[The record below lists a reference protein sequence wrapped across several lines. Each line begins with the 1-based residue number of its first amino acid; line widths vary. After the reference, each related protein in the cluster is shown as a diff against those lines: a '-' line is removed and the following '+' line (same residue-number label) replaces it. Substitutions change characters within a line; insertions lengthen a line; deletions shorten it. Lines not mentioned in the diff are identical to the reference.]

1 MITTKLP
8 GRLFAALVAVL
19 LLAAACSGDD
29 TDVSTATT
37 TTTTD
42 IATSGDTGATIS
54 SNLQLM
60 RGAYEFDTRIEA
72 SGSPVT
78 QVAGRNVEGNSQFT
92 TTTGSGATL
101 EIVSVAGVIWTSL
114 DSGASWTEQG
124 TEDLSSDPIG
134 PLLKP
139 GAITDSGEQITATY
153 PGAILGLPDASIDVN
168 LRADGEAVELVY
180 ETESVTVRTR
190 LSPAA
195 DATPIGAPTAG

>member
-8 GRLFAALVAVL
+8 GRLIAAVAAVVL
-19 LLAAACSGDD
+19 LTGACSGDD
-29 TDVSTATT
+29 SDVSTATT
-37 TTTTD
+37 TTTASTE
-42 IATSGDTGATIS
+42 TSRDASDAVS

-78 QVAGRNVEGNSQFT
+78 QVAGRNVEGNSEFT

-101 EIVSVAGVIWTSL
+101 QIVSVSGTIWTSL
-114 DSGASWTEQG
+114 DSGATWTEQG
-124 TEDLSSDPIG
+124 TEDLSSDPLG
-134 PLLKP
+134 PLLRP
-139 GAITDSGEQITATY
+139 GALTDSGEQITATY
-153 PGAILGLPDASIDVN
+153 PGSILGLPDASIDVS